1 MFSNLHLKSFIR
13 VIVKLKWLFTA
24 FCSKYH
30 PMSVGRK
37 HERETRKKLSRKGR
51 RKKVLGSNGTLKNKI
66 FIKGAK
72 KQESPCGLLI
82 ALRERGKMVFEPS
95 YRQTPALKKE
105 PVFFRMLNNLSLLSV
120 RYFLC
125 TWDCWSSEGWSFRA
139 AKEGQYCHKTAG
151 CAILKCQNL
160 NLRFSG

>member
-1 MFSNLHLKSFIR
+1 MSEDLINIALLEHLVANQRKSQVKSMFSNLHLKSFIR

-66 FIKGAK
+66 FTKGEK

-82 ALRERGKMVFEPS
+82 AF
-95 YRQTPALKKE
+95 
-105 PVFFRMLNNLSLLSV
+105 
-120 RYFLC
+120 
-125 TWDCWSSEGWSFRA
+125 
-139 AKEGQYCHKTAG
+139 
-151 CAILKCQNL
+151 
-160 NLRFSG
+160 